1 MLTLQE
7 LKQITGR
14 PEQSDKT
21 PSAKYLERHDT
32 VVAVRRLD
40 TDTNITV
47 YKSGYAL
54 YRVCSRATVFL
65 LFQCRKYLYESE
77 NEEIS
82 IGESFFDNQPWYVRL
97 ILEGEDRLN
106 LLTERQRIVICQFY
120 FQRKSQREIS
130 DELGISAPAVSKM
143 LSQAVQR
150 MRKNRIGHS
159 SESADT
165 TAGKGGNS
173 HAW

>member
-54 YRVCSRATVFL
+54 YRVCSRATVFS
-65 LFQCRKYLYESE
+65 LFQFRKYLYESE
-77 NEEIS
+77 NE
-82 IGESFFDNQPWYVRL
+82 
-97 ILEGEDRLN
+97 
-106 LLTERQRIVICQFY
+106 
-120 FQRKSQREIS
+120 
-130 DELGISAPAVSKM
+130 
-143 LSQAVQR
+143 
-150 MRKNRIGHS
+150 
-159 SESADT
+159 
-165 TAGKGGNS
+165 
-173 HAW
+173 

>member
-47 YKSGYAL
+47 
-54 YRVCSRATVFL
+54 
-65 LFQCRKYLYESE
+65 
-77 NEEIS
+77 
-82 IGESFFDNQPWYVRL
+82 
-97 ILEGEDRLN
+97 
-106 LLTERQRIVICQFY
+106 
-120 FQRKSQREIS
+120 
-130 DELGISAPAVSKM
+130 
-143 LSQAVQR
+143 
-150 MRKNRIGHS
+150 
-159 SESADT
+159 
-165 TAGKGGNS
+165 
-173 HAW
+173 